1 MTRPQPGL
9 LPAVLLALLLAG
21 LLAACQQ
28 GPDRNRLVEVVQARL
43 DAGLPPGTFTLT
55 SLRRQGSGPLDP
67 DAQGRSRRIVY
78 FNAVLTLGRD
88 LDFSAWDGLN
98 VAAFA
103 ALLGATEKGVS
114 GLAGGGNRRG
124 DQVLVHGSA
133 SFVLE
138 DGTWT
143 PVEAFFPAVGSPSPG
158 YSSSTSA
165 QSQRLIERIVKL
177 FERQTS
183 DPPRQGQIIKEEL
196 DQAYSDI
203 TLRLDRLDRALI
215 VAGGPTGGEYLGV
228 ARLLAQALVADGI
241 PANAMATDGSVA
253 NLDLLRQHKAD
264 LALVQN
270 NMAAQAQLGTGAFTQ
285 AGPDYELRALASL
298 FPEPIHLLV
307 ATASPI
313 RALSDLAGGRIEIG
327 QPDSGS
333 RANSIALLEAAGIDL
348 AGLSTI
354 SEVGL
359 EAGLARLAAGE
370 IDAVIATIG
379 APTRRVQEAAAR
391 GDIRF
396 LPLPPQVQGALVGMG
411 AGLLPME
418 LPPATY
424 PGQRG
429 PVSTVASTAML
440 VGPDGLPR
448 TDVDRVLSALFDG
461 IDFVRAG
468 SAAGSLIGR
477 ETANLALTVPMHPA
491 AIAYLGLGP
500 GGGPAPGRAD

>member
-1 MTRPQPGL
+1 M
-9 LPAVLLALLLAG
+9 ALLLAG
-21 LLAACQQ
+21 LLTACQQ
-28 GPDRNRLVEVVQARL
+28 GPDRDRLAEVVQARL
-43 DAGLPPGTFTLT
+43 DTGLPPGTFTLAA
-55 SLRRQGSGPLDP
+55 LRRQGSGPLDD

-78 FNAVLTLGRD
+78 FNAVLTLARD
-88 LDFSAWDGLN
+88 LNFSAWDGLN

-114 GLAGGGNRRG
+114 GLAGGGNRSG
-124 DQVLVHGSA
+124 DRVLVHGSA
-133 SFVLE
+133 SFVRE
-138 DGTWT
+138 DGAWT
-143 PVEAFFPAVGSPSPG
+143 PVEAFLPAVGTPSPG
-158 YSSSTSA
+158 YSPSTSA

-183 DPPRQGQIIKEEL
+183 DPARQGQIIKEEL
-196 DQAYSDI
+196 DQAYSAI
-203 TLRLDRLDRALI
+203 ALRLDRLDRALI
-215 VAGGPTGGEYLGV
+215 VAAGPAGGEYLGV

-241 PANAMATDGSVA
+241 PANAVATAGSLA
-253 NLDLLRQHKAD
+253 NLELLRQHKAD

-270 NMAAQAQLGTGAFTQ
+270 NVAAQAQLGTGAFAQ

-307 ATASPI
+307 AAASPI

-327 QPDSGS
+327 QPNSGS
-333 RANSIALLEAAGIDL
+333 RANSIALLGAAGIDL
-348 AGLSTI
+348 AGLRAI

-379 APTRRVQEAAAR
+379 APARRVQEAAAR

-396 LPLPPQVQGALVGMG
+396 LPLPPQVQGALVGLG
-411 AGLLPME
+411 AGLLTLE

-424 PGQRG
+424 PGQRE
-429 PVSTVASTAML
+429 PVPTVASTALL
-440 VGPDGLPR
+440 VAPEGLPQ
-448 TDVDRVLSALFDG
+448 TDVERTLRALFEG

-500 GGGPAPGRAD
+500 GGGSAPDRAD